1 MGFRTLA
8 LSVADRPAVPL
19 FAIDHQSPP
28 GLLEEKL
35 MRRSISSLF
44 SSLPR
49 QLKCVEI
56 GLCLGLLASSCGAS
70 STAGWFVGEG
80 VDLKLQG
87 FGTLAVVR
95 TDDDSA
101 QYVRDLSQPAGAGSS
116 WTGKVDSLLGVQAN
130 LHFTPQTEAVLQAVS
145 RYHHDGSHVPELAW
159 AFLRHDFTPDFSLR
173 AGRLGTELYMLGDS
187 RLVGYSN
194 LTMRPPPD
202 FYGSLVFSYMDGIDV
217 STTLPLANGLLSG
230 KLFAGRSPEKAP
242 FGFGIDW
249 DLNGSNISGGYLD
262 YLNGAWQFRLS
273 HAQVRFKHETPIDEW
288 LARGGIAIPPYLAL
302 VPGMAMAGQSAHF
315 SSIGLVYDEGPLNF
329 QLMLNRI
336 RHDSPAYEDSGA
348 GYLLAAYRVGT
359 LTPYLGISRS
369 FTTREP
375 LPSSPLPG
383 IDALTASMVAQSH
396 VDQYTITLG
405 GRWDVRKNL
414 ALKAQI
420 DWIRGEPS
428 SLFLFKNVDPVNWDG
443 NTTVFGL
450 ALDFV
455 F

>member
-1 MGFRTLA
+1 
-8 LSVADRPAVPL
+8 
-19 FAIDHQSPP
+19 
-28 GLLEEKL
+28 
-35 MRRSISSLF
+35 MRRSNSCLTRSL
-44 SSLPR
+44 SRL
-49 QLKCVEI
+49 LKWAGI
-56 GLCLGLLASSCGAS
+56 GLCVGFLVPPCGAS
-70 STAGWFVGEG
+70 SVPEEAAAEG
-80 VDLKLQG
+80 IDLKLHG
-87 FGTLAVVR
+87 FGTLGIVR
-95 TDDDSA
+95 TDDDHA
-101 QYVRDLSQPAGAGSS
+101 QFVRDLSQPAGAGKN
-116 WTGKVDSLLGVQAN
+116 WTGKVDSLVGVQAN

-145 RYHHDGSHVPELAW
+145 RYHHDGSHDPELAW
-159 AFLRHDFTPDFSLR
+159 AYLRHDFMPDFSLR

-202 FYGSLVFSYMDGIDV
+202 FYGSLVFSYMDGVDV
-217 STTLPLANGLLSG
+217 STTLPLASGLLSG

-249 DLNGSNISGGYLD
+249 DLNGSNLAGGYLD
-262 YLNGAWQFRLS
+262 YLNGPWQFRLS
-273 HAQVRFKHETPIDEW
+273 HAQIRFKRETPIDEW
-288 LARGGIAIPPYLAL
+288 LAQGGFVLPPYLAL

-315 SSIGLVYDEGPLNF
+315 SSIGMVYDEGPLNL
-329 QLMLNRI
+329 QLMLNQI
-336 RHDSPAYEDSGA
+336 RHDSPAYEDSRA
-348 GYLLAAYRVGT
+348 GYLLAAYRIGA

-369 FTTREP
+369 FTTEET

-383 IDALTASMVAQSH
+383 IDNLTTLMVAQSH

-405 GRWDVRKNL
+405 GRWDMRKNL

-420 DWIRGEPS
+420 DWIRGQPS

-443 NTTVFGL
+443 NMAVFGL